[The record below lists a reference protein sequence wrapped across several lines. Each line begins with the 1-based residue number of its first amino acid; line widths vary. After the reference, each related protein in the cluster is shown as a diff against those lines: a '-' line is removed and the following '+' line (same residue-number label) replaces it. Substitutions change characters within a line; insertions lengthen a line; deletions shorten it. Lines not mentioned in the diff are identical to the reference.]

1 MTVLKPPDV
10 KALVMGHLGQLGVP
24 IVSTRPDS
32 APPARFVRVIGSGGP
47 GRHGRILATV
57 QVTVDSYAESTGKA
71 FELARDVDALIHAL
85 PSTPGRVQ
93 RVPYSTTPADYPDPD
108 MPPPRHQRYSA
119 TYQLTVICS

>member
-1 MTVLKPPDV
+1 MAGLAPV
-10 KALVMGHLGQLGVP
+10 GVP
-24 IVSTRPDS
+24 VVSTRPDTD
-32 APPARFVRVIGSGGP
+32 PPKRFVRVVATGGP

-57 QVTVDSYAESTGKA
+57 QITVDSYAESTGRA

-85 PSTPGRVQ
+85 PSTSTAVQ

-108 MPPPRHQRYSA
+108 MPPPRHHRYSA